1 MQYKPEANLQM
12 LENLI
17 KEIYPSIK
25 ILNKE
30 FFNLSYNFQV
40 EQNGKPVTFAIRR
53 SLVDDKAK
61 QDISAILK
69 ERLG

>member
-1 MQYKPEANLQM
+1 MQYNPEANLQM

-53 SLVDDKAK
+53 SIVDDKAK